1 MGKIVDMSDFDAL
14 TDNMEEYLN
23 KQECSL
29 GDEAERLQKLLF
41 SIQYCY
47 IHGVL
52 TDSQCKQAN
61 QKFLKKFNA
70 ALHELTPEEIK
81 KNSKKGK

>member
-1 MGKIVDMSDFDAL
+1 MGKIVDMSNFDAL

-23 KQECSL
+23 KQGCSL
-29 GDEAERLQKLLF
+29 GDSAERLQTLLF

-61 QKFLKKFNA
+61 QKFLKKFSVV
-70 ALHELTPEEIK
+70 LHELTPEEIQK
-81 KNSKKGK
+81 KQRGEK

>member
-1 MGKIVDMSDFDAL
+1 MGKIVDMSNFDAM

-23 KQECSL
+23 AQGCSL
-29 GDEAERLQKLLF
+29 GDDAERLQKLLF

-52 TDSQCKQAN
+52 TDSQCRQAN
-61 QKFLKKFNA
+61 QKFAKKFQA
-70 ALHELTPEEIK
+70 ALHELTPEEIQK
-81 KNSKKGK
+81 KQKK